1 MFLPCFYSVAADS
14 AYLYQDTRAEG
25 RGRIARR
32 QRRLLLVE
40 VEKGIAQYQTYVNQG
55 LV

>member
-40 VEKGIAQYQTYVNQG
+40 VEKGIAQF
-55 LV
+55 